1 MALFCNAPNCGI
13 FKDIYIYIMI
23 AKIVVYVA
31 EENDF
36 DKVLSLGFSIF
47 FFAALAHEQVCH

>member
-1 MALFCNAPNCGI
+1 
-13 FKDIYIYIMI
+13 MI